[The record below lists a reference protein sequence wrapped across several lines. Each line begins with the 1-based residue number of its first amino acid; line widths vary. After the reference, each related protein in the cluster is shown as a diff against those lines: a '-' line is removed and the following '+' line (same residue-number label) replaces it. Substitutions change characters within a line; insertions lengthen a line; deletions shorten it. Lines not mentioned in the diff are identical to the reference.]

1 MTISTNLDKG
11 FGDEEFDMLES
22 KYDLVRPSKLIERQ
36 YSSDDIKQLLTR
48 AFEGAMKLL
57 LLHFISSV
65 N

>member
-57 LLHFISSV
+57 FLHFISSV